1 MNREIHV
8 RICEG
13 RRVRLPP
20 ATRLVPPSPALAG
33 ELASGQDFGH
43 PLWLGSAFSLW
54 WVVRAAA
61 LWSSL

>member
-20 ATRLVPPSPALAG
+20 ATRLVPPFPALAG

-43 PLWLGSAFSLW
+43 PSWLGSPFPLRQ
-54 WVVRAAA
+54 VVRSAA
-61 LWSSL
+61 LWSPL